1 MTWHEISI
9 TVPFEYVEPI
19 SYLFDRYGHGISLN
33 AHQRKLLEELANSMS
48 VNGRGKEPL
57 EEDGD
62 DGDDTD
68 KGLFDRLKG
77 AFG

>member
-1 MTWHEISI
+1 MLVDLQ
-9 TVPFEYVEPI
+9 VP
-19 SYLFDRYGHGISLN
+19 RSLN
-33 AHQRKLLEELANSMS
+33 AHQRKLLEELAISMS
-48 VNGRGKEPL
+48 ANGKGPP

-62 DGDDTD
+62 DGEDND